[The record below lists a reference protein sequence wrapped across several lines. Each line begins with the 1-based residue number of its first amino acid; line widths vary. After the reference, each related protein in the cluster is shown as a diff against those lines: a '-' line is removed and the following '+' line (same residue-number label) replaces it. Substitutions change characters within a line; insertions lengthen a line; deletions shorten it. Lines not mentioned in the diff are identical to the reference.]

1 MAELTFECIDS
12 HPDRYAAIA
21 HLVFRLRI
29 TETSGEVVH
38 AIGLRV
44 QFRIEPHR
52 RRYSEVE
59 SVLLADLFGETSRW
73 GDTLKPMQ
81 FATIAVM
88 VPGFSGST
96 EIDVPVPCT
105 YDLEVAAGK
114 YFAKL
119 EDGEIPMIL
128 LFSGTVF
135 VKGPSGF
142 AVDQVSWASETRHR
156 LAGGRVAGA
165 DGPLLPRLGLD
176 APAPGDAAGA
186 AELQGRPVTRHLG
199 RSHDHLAE
207 GGGPVTPNLTS
218 RRLRLG
224 AEGRRRGALRGVPAV
239 PLPFARRRRARCA
252 GSSGCSCRPASPGPR
267 RPSAC
272 QTECLLEAGENV
284 KLALHRFL
292 HVQSRTVEP
301 SEVLIVDGIEHR
313 AFDEAVEV
321 AHDIEVQISDV
332 HSATES

>member
-12 HPDRYAAIA
+12 HPDRYAAMPTM
-21 HLVFRLRI
+21 VFRLRI

-114 YFAKL
+114 YFANL

-156 LAGGRVAGA
+156 LPVAAWKELMDRFFPGAGWM
-165 DGPLLPRLGLD
+165 LLHRETLQALQSYKVDRSLGTWDEVMITLLR
-176 APAPGDAAGA
+176 GA
-186 AELQGRPVTRHLG
+186 AP
-199 RSHDHLAE
+199 
-207 GGGPVTPNLTS
+207 
-218 RRLRLG
+218 
-224 AEGRRRGALRGVPAV
+224 
-239 PLPFARRRRARCA
+239 
-252 GSSGCSCRPASPGPR
+252 
-267 RPSAC
+267 
-272 QTECLLEAGENV
+272 
-284 KLALHRFL
+284 
-292 HVQSRTVEP
+292 
-301 SEVLIVDGIEHR
+301 
-313 AFDEAVEV
+313 
-321 AHDIEVQISDV
+321 
-332 HSATES
+332 